1 MKNVAGLAFAASMLA
16 CTVAYAAGDT
26 AAGKAKS
33 VACAAC
39 HGPDG
44 NSVNPEW
51 PKLAGQH
58 PAYLVEQLRA
68 FKTGHRQ
75 NATMAPMA
83 KNLSEQDMRDLAAY
97 FASQAL
103 NLTGAA
109 NAKLAKQ
116 GERLYRG
123 GIAKRQVAAC
133 IGCHG
138 PSGQGIPPRFPRL
151 SGQHAAYAKQQLLAF
166 KAGRRPSD
174 ADIMTTIAFRLS
186 EQEIEALAEYL
197 SGLH

>member
-1 MKNVAGLAFAASMLA
+1 MKNVVGLAFAASMLA
-16 CTVAYAAGDT
+16 CTVAYAAGD
-26 AAGKAKS
+26 AGAGEAKS

-44 NSVNPEW
+44 NSPNPEW

-58 PAYLVEQLRA
+58 PAYLVTQLHA
-68 FKTGHRQ
+68 FKAGQRQ
-75 NATMAPMA
+75 NAMMAPMA
-83 KNLSEQDMRDLAAY
+83 KNLSEQDMQDLAAY
-97 FASQAL
+97 FAGQAL
-103 NLTGAA
+103 KLTGAA
-109 NAKLAKQ
+109 NAQLAEQ

-133 IGCHG
+133 MGCHG

-151 SGQHAAYAKQQLLAF
+151 SGQHAVYTQQQLLAF
-166 KAGRRPSD
+166 KAGRRRSD
-174 ADIMTTIAFRLS
+174 ADIMTGIAFLLS
-186 EQEIEALAEYL
+186 EQEIKALAEYV

>member
-1 MKNVAGLAFAASMLA
+1 MKNVVGLAVTASMLA

-26 AAGKAKS
+26 AAGEAKS
-33 VACAAC
+33 AACAAC

-68 FKTGHRQ
+68 FKAGHRQ

-83 KNLSEQDMRDLAAY
+83 KNLSEQDMQDLAAY
-97 FASQAL
+97 FASQPL
-103 NLTGAA
+103 KLTGAA
-109 NAKLAKQ
+109 DAKLAQQ

-133 IGCHG
+133 MGCHG

-151 SGQHAAYAKQQLLAF
+151 SGQHAAYTTQQLLAF
-166 KAGRRPSD
+166 KAGHRPSA

-186 EQEIEALAEYL
+186 EQEINALAEYL

>member
-1 MKNVAGLAFAASMLA
+1 MKNVVGLAFVASMLA
-16 CTVAYAAGDT
+16 CTMVYAGGDA

-33 VACAAC
+33 TACAAC

-44 NSVNPEW
+44 NSPNPEW

-68 FKTGHRQ
+68 FKAGQRH
-75 NATMAPMA
+75 NAMMAPMA
-83 KNLSEQDMRDLAAY
+83 QDLSEQDMQDLAAY

-103 NLTGAA
+103 MLTGAA
-109 NAKLAKQ
+109 NAELAEQ
-116 GERLYRG
+116 GQRLYRG

-151 SGQHAAYAKQQLLAF
+151 SGQHAAYTLQQLLAF
-166 KAGRRPSD
+166 KAGSRPSD

-186 EQEIEALAEYL
+186 EQEIKALAEYL
-197 SGLH
+197 AGLH

>member
-1 MKNVAGLAFAASMLA
+1 MKNVVGLAFAASMLA
-16 CTVAYAAGDT
+16 CTVAYAAGD
-26 AAGKAKS
+26 AGAGEAKS

-44 NSVNPEW
+44 NSPNPEW

-58 PAYLVEQLRA
+58 PAYLVRQLHA
-68 FKTGHRQ
+68 FKAGQRQ
-75 NATMAPMA
+75 NAMMAPMA
-83 KNLSEQDMRDLAAY
+83 KNLSEQDMQDLAAY
-97 FASQAL
+97 FAGQAL
-103 NLTGAA
+103 KLTGAA
-109 NAKLAKQ
+109 NAQLAEQ

-133 IGCHG
+133 MGCHG

-151 SGQHAAYAKQQLLAF
+151 SGQHAVYTQQQLLAF
-166 KAGRRPSD
+166 KAGRRRSD
-174 ADIMTTIAFRLS
+174 ADIMTGIAFLLS
-186 EQEIEALAEYL
+186 EQEIKALAEYV

>member
-1 MKNVAGLAFAASMLA
+1 MKNVVGLAFVASMLA
-16 CTVAYAAGDT
+16 CTVVYAGGDA

-33 VACAAC
+33 AACAAC

-44 NSVNPEW
+44 NSPNPEW

-68 FKTGHRQ
+68 FNAGHRK
-75 NATMAPMA
+75 NAMMAPMA
-83 KNLSEQDMRDLAAY
+83 QNLSDQDMQDLAAY

-103 NLTGAA
+103 KLTGAA
-109 NAKLAKQ
+109 NAELAAQ
-116 GERLYRG
+116 GQRLYRG

-138 PSGQGIPPRFPRL
+138 PAGQGIPPRFPRL
-151 SGQHAAYAKQQLLAF
+151 SGQHAAYTLQQLLAF
-166 KAGRRPSD
+166 KAGSRPSD
-174 ADIMTTIAFRLS
+174 ADIMTSIAFRLS
-186 EQEIEALAEYL
+186 EQEIKALAEYL
-197 SGLH
+197 AGLH

>member
-1 MKNVAGLAFAASMLA
+1 MKNVIGLALAASMLA
-16 CTVAYAAGDT
+16 CTLTYAAGDA

-33 VACAAC
+33 TACAAC

-68 FKTGHRQ
+68 FKVGQRQ
-75 NATMAPMA
+75 NALMTSMA
-83 KNLSEQDMRDLAAY
+83 KNLSQQDIQDLAAY

-103 NLTGAA
+103 KLAGAA
-109 NAKLAKQ
+109 NAGLAER

-133 IGCHG
+133 MGCHG

-151 SGQHAAYAKQQLLAF
+151 SGQHAAYTTQQLLAF
-166 KAGRRPSD
+166 KAGSRPSD
-174 ADIMTTIAFRLS
+174 ADIMTSIAFRLS
-186 EQEIEALAEYL
+186 EQEIKALAEYI